1 MPIDGPG
8 RGVEQAGGGNK
19 LGNKVGEMR
28 PEEHSTQGFGRLEAP
43 AGRAARKRKRAG
55 GVPAWAA
62 CPLGPGAV
70 RSPGNPEEA
79 EPWKPREEGL
89 VSCHLVAWGD

>member
-1 MPIDGPG
+1 M
-8 RGVEQAGGGNK
+8 
-19 LGNKVGEMR
+19 
-28 PEEHSTQGFGRLEAP
+28 P
-43 AGRAARKRKRAG
+43 AGKHSKEREEG
-55 GVPAWAA
+55 WWPIPAWAA

-89 VSCHLVAWGD
+89 VSCATPCHVGRLRAVSDLKADSGGVHVGSRE